1 MRSML
6 WAATAMLLRHT
17 RALATIPYSDDGGSL
32 SLLQPHWEGSGMLL
46 LGDYHDDCAQTITL
60 RQELPLLQPRPLV
73 LFVEFS
79 RLSPP
84 QSREQIVAEYEELG
98 AGYPCGEAY
107 ADLIVGARSLG
118 IRVVGLYNPN
128 VTIANLGGWTYTIY
142 RSDGTYDQYVRSVIV
157 DSTPPERPLQS
168 MLMLLGSEH
177 ASSQRYLW
185 ESCGYS
191 LPMLALMRN
200 TSATRCVQALLDAD
214 CGIAADG
221 EYFHIPCTA
230 TCASGCTSTNR
241 VAIVGAWATGCD
253 TYTEASG
260 KCPG

>member
-1 MRSML
+1 
-6 WAATAMLLRHT
+6 
-17 RALATIPYSDDGGSL
+17 
-32 SLLQPHWEGSGMLL
+32 MLL

-128 VTIANLGGWTYTIY
+128 VTIANA
-142 RSDGTYDQYVRSVIV
+142 RR
-157 DSTPPERPLQS
+157 RPQRVQPVF
-168 MLMLLGSEH
+168 
-177 ASSQRYLW
+177 ASS
-185 ESCGYS
+185 ES
-191 LPMLALMRN
+191 LTLTRKNIHTPRD
-200 TSATRCVQALLDAD
+200 TS
-214 CGIAADG
+214 
-221 EYFHIPCTA
+221 
-230 TCASGCTSTNR
+230 
-241 VAIVGAWATGCD
+241 
-253 TYTEASG
+253 
-260 KCPG
+260 